1 MDSITLPVFDLSG
14 KETDS
19 IILDKKIF
27 DGIINNSA
35 IYQSINAFRA
45 NQRKGLAATKTRGEV
60 SGGGKKPW
68 KQKGTGRAR
77 AGSSRSPLWRHGG
90 VVFGPHPR
98 DFSYTLPSK
107 IKNLALK
114 SCLIS
119 KLKNNNVIVLDKL
132 KIEKPKTK
140 DITQMLL
147 NLKINIKELKKNNIL
162 LLIDKIDKSLKLSLR
177 NLPFLNFNSAEQT
190 HAYEILSCRKLI
202 ITKAGLSALSKR
214 LQAMAGQKAKAARIK
229 PADKTIS

>member
-1 MDSITLPVFDLSG
+1 METIIIPVFAANG
-14 KETDS
+14 KEINS
-19 IILDKKIF
+19 ISLDKKIF
-27 DGIINNSA
+27 DGIVNRSA
-35 IYQSINAFRA
+35 VYQAINAYRA

-98 DFSYTLPSK
+98 DFSYELPAK

-114 SCLIS
+114 SCLNA
-119 KLKNNNVIVLDKL
+119 KLNGNNIIVLDSL

-140 DITQMLL
+140 EIIQMLL
-147 NLKINIKELKKNNIL
+147 NLKINIKELKQHNIL
-162 LLIDKIDKSLKLSLR
+162 LLLDKIDKALKLSLR
-177 NLPFLNFNSAEQT
+177 NLPFLNFNSAGQAN
-190 HAYEILSCRKLI
+190 AYEILRCRKVI
-202 ITKAGLSALSKR
+202 ITKDGLTELTKR
-214 LQAMAGQKAKAARIK
+214 LAATGKQK
-229 PADKTIS
+229 